1 MRLSMLSTLQMTD
14 HVRRYF
20 GGFLTQGTESLA
32 EELLDAD
39 VVHKDVIW
47 VSNVGKGFVDVS
59 GKGRLAVDAVAA
71 SALRPCTSDWLSGTR
86 TSCRTRRIRR
96 PGLRA

>member
-1 MRLSMLSTLQMTD
+1 MHLSMLSTLQMAD

-39 VVHKDVIW
+39 VVHIDVVW
-47 VSNVGKGFVDVS
+47 VSNGA
-59 GKGRLAVDAVAA
+59 R
-71 SALRPCTSDWLSGTR
+71 
-86 TSCRTRRIRR
+86 
-96 PGLRA
+96 GLRFFKKEVFSR